1 MAARRNTRT
10 PLEPFAPRN
19 LWLAA
24 LGLAAIT
31 RREAGNA
38 ATSALTTAG
47 FLGQRLA
54 GFAGDARDVAR
65 GGAFTLRER
74 IEPAVGGFSAE
85 VEARLAPV
93 LEKLGLATP
102 GGRAPRKPAR
112 RPAAKRPAA
121 ARRTTRKAAPT
132 PKRKA
137 RATR

>member
-1 MAARRNTRT
+1 MAARKHTRT

-38 ATSALTTAG
+38 ATSALATAD
-47 FLGQRLA
+47 LLSQRLA

-93 LEKLGLATP
+93 LDKLGLATTR
-102 GGRAPRKPAR
+102 GRAPRKPAR
-112 RPAAKRPAA
+112 RPAAKRPD
-121 ARRTTRKAAPT
+121 ARRTARKATTA

-137 RATR
+137 RTAR

>member
-1 MAARRNTRT
+1 MAARKNTRT
-10 PLEPFAPRN
+10 SLEPFAPRN

-38 ATSALTTAG
+38 ATSALATAG
-47 FLGQRLA
+47 LVGQRLA

-93 LEKLGLATP
+93 LEKLGLATS
-102 GGRAPRKPAR
+102 GGRASRKPAR

-121 ARRTTRKAAPT
+121 ARRIIRKAVPA

-137 RATR
+137 RTAR